1 MTKFYLATFLILGAS
16 AQAAKAQAPQVF
28 QYSRDVS
35 QSHSQ
40 LLESDIRL
48 LDKIEFQDLDPEFY
62 RVSDIDRKITRGS
75 ELLDWMKERVRYV
88 VGEKYVAYDKRYTE
102 QENYSFELS
111 GILPDFGSSDKI
123 TTVSPYQFARP
134 QMVMQNLGPTTY
146 YLGKK
151 AGKLFGLKL
160 AGIGKVPVSTPRVG
174 IIQVGP
180 GLFSVPKDKKATD
193 YDVRMERLVTLL
205 HEARHSDGRGEHL
218 GMMHAKCPSY
228 HAYSGY
234 FACDFNLNGAYTVA
248 AHMGKALTESCTDCT
263 VAHKEKMRLSY
274 LDSFNRVIKE
284 KRKIALDV
292 EMAQRA
298 ACEQLKDYNF
308 NIPYCEE
315 IKRMDE
321 LNEEMPKAVYWDSQP
336 EGRIEEPKK
345 SFWDFLF

>member
-1 MTKFYLATFLILGAS
+1 MMKYYLSTVLALVVGA
-16 AQAAKAQAPQVF
+16 QMAKAQTF
-28 QYSRDVS
+28 KYSRDVP
-35 QSHSQ
+35 QNQSQ
-40 LLESDIRL
+40 LLESDILL
-48 LDKIEFQDLDPEFY
+48 LDRIEFQELDPEFY

-75 ELLDWMKERVRYV
+75 ELLDWMKERVTYV
-88 VGEKYVAYDKRYTE
+88 VGEKFVAYDKRYVE
-102 QENYSFELS
+102 QENYSFELP
-111 GILPDFGSSDKI
+111 GIVPDFSSSDK
-123 TTVSPYQFARP
+123 VRVPQYQFSRP

-160 AGIGKVPVSTPRVG
+160 PGVGKVPISSPRVG
-174 IIQVGP
+174 LIQVGP
-180 GLFSVPKDKKATD
+180 GLFHVPKNKKATD
-193 YDVRMERLVTLL
+193 YDVRMERLLTLL

-228 HAYSGY
+228 HAYGGY

-248 AHMGKALTESCTDCT
+248 AHMGKALTESCTDCS
-263 VAHKEKMRLSY
+263 VADKEKMRLSY

-284 KRKIALDV
+284 KRKIAPDV

-298 ACEQLKDYNF
+298 VCEQLKDYNF
-308 NIPYCEE
+308 NLPYCEE

-321 LNEEMPKAVYWDSQP
+321 LNEEIPKAVYWDSHP
-336 EGRIEEPKK
+336 EGRIEEPKR